1 MPYTVTQRIKAI
13 QQPAGGYIPVS
24 AMSIKQYR
32 DNFSLNI
39 KENIS
44 ANYVGL
50 AVDYLTRFRVTGNV
64 EEAFDIPILGAK
76 ILFHN
81 YGMHKEYLHCLR
93 LLESVK
99 AGDISSAVQLTAYDE
114 VYRAGITDI
123 KRLSPD
129 AATIENIK
137 IMVNRG
143 VIFLKHCSTEIK
155 TGITFEGGYTDIV
168 VNGDCD
174 YLTDNS
180 LIDFKV
186 LRGNVTKNHTLQIL
200 MYYLMGLHSIH
211 SSEFQK
217 VKWLALFNSRKN
229 VVYYI
234 NVRRIPEVVIDE
246 VSREVIGYADR
257 GK

>member
-32 DNFSLNI
+32 DNFSLNSR
-39 KENIS
+39 ENVPVNS
-44 ANYVGL
+44 VGL
-50 AVDYLTRFRVTGNV
+50 AVDYLTRFRVNGNV
-64 EEAFDIPILGAK
+64 KEAFDISILGAK

-81 YGMHKEYLHCLR
+81 YGMHKEYLHCLK

-99 AGDISSAVQLTAYDE
+99 SGDISSAVQLTAYD
-114 VYRAGITDI
+114 VFYRAGITDI
-123 KRLSPD
+123 QSLSPD
-129 AATIENIK
+129 AATLEN
-137 IMVNRG
+137 V
-143 VIFLKHCSTEIK
+143 
-155 TGITFEGGYTDIV
+155 V

-186 LRGNVTKNHTLQIL
+186 LRGNVTNNHTLQIL

-217 VKWLALFNSRKN
+217 VKWLALFNPRKN

-234 NVRRIPEVVIDE
+234 NVRRIPEVVIKE
-246 VSREVIGYADR
+246 VSRDVVGYSDK
-257 GK
+257 GD

>member
-1 MPYTVTQRIKAI
+1 M
-13 QQPAGGYIPVS
+13 S

-32 DNFSLNI
+32 DNLSLNG
-39 KENIS
+39 KENVP

-81 YGMHKEYLHCLR
+81 YGMHKEYLHCLK

-99 AGDISSAVQLTAYDE
+99 AGDISSAVQLTAYDD
-114 VYRAGITDI
+114 VYRAGIIDLPT
-123 KRLSPD
+123 LLPD
-129 AATIENIK
+129 EATIENIK

-143 VIFLKHCSTEIK
+143 VSFLKRFSEVK
-155 TGITFEGGYTDIV
+155 TGLTFEGGYTDIV

-217 VKWLALFNSRKN
+217 VKWLAIFNPRKN

-234 NVRRIPEVVIDE
+234 NVRIISEAVINE

-257 GK
+257 GN

>member
-1 MPYTVTQRIKAI
+1 M
-13 QQPAGGYIPVS
+13 S
-24 AMSIKQYR
+24 ALSVKQYR
-32 DNFSLNI
+32 DNFSLNT

-50 AVDYLTRFRVTGNV
+50 TVDYLTRFRVTGDV
-64 EEAFDIPILGAK
+64 QEAFDISILGAK

-81 YGMHKEYLHCLR
+81 YGMNKEFLHCLE
-93 LLESVK
+93 LLEAVK
-99 AGDISSAVQLTAYDE
+99 TGDISAAVQLTTYDD
-114 VYRAGITDI
+114 VYRAGIIDLP
-123 KRLSPD
+123 KLLPD
-129 AATIENIK
+129 EATIENIE

-143 VIFLKHCSTEIK
+143 GSFLKRFSEVK
-155 TGITFEGGYTDIV
+155 TGLTFEEGYTDIV

-186 LRGNVTKNHTLQIL
+186 LRGNVTNNHTLQIL
-200 MYYLMGLHSIH
+200 MYYLMGLHSVH

-217 VKWLALFNSRKN
+217 VKWLALFNPRKN

-234 NVRRIPEVVIDE
+234 NVRRIPEAVIKE
-246 VSREVIGYADR
+246 VLRNVIGYSDK
-257 GK
+257 GD